1 MRSAIIDIGYNAV
14 RAVVYDCD
22 ELGAPE
28 IFNYKFKNYII
39 NLLDL
44 DNLEIKHQTYLSL
57 QYLIHIFTSLK
68 VNNIKCVATAILRAH
83 PKAEEFKE
91 IIKKKFNIDIE
102 IISGEREAYLTAA
115 GLISGISDALGIVAD
130 LGGGS
135 LELAQIEDKKVGKL
149 RSLPLGTKVITSNNL
164 DTHVITKMIQEEFG
178 EKHYPNLYLIGGAL
192 RLIGRLY
199 MDSINYPLKNLHNFE
214 INRAE
219 FEFYLE
225 KLFHIDRLKLSY
237 YEQKAINYNAILIV
251 KSIIKVFSPE
261 KIIISN
267 YGLKEGVR
275 FDSLP
280 PSEQKKD
287 IIYERVKK
295 LVKFDKNICKI
306 DKYVEAIKY
315 LLINPDP
322 TTLITIELAIMLA
335 QYNKNIDKTL
345 RANFVSEFILSSDI
359 PFSHRQRLMLGIA
372 VALAF
377 TYTVRTDIFINKI
390 AKKMI
395 SKCDY
400 YNSHIIGYFIK
411 ISREID
417 GPEFYEPSFS
427 IKLKD
432 NKFLQINTSDILPKQ
447 VFEKVY
453 ERLKSIGLAR
463 RNINY
468 TATAIGSVNKI

>member
-1 MRSAIIDIGYNAV
+1 MRSAIIDIGSNAV
-14 RAVVYDCD
+14 RAVVYECD

-28 IFNYKFKNYII
+28 IFNYKFKSYII

-57 QYLIHIFTSLK
+57 QYLIHVFTRLS
-68 VNNIKCVATAILRAH
+68 VSNIQCVATAILRGH
-83 PKAEEFKE
+83 PKAKEFKE

-115 GLISGISDALGIVAD
+115 GLISGISDAFGVVAD

-135 LELAQIEDKKVGKL
+135 LELAQIENKKVGKL
-149 RSLPLGTKVITSNNL
+149 KSLPLGTKVITSNHFDSSNL
-164 DTHVITKMIQEEFG
+164 ITKMIKEEFG
-178 EKHYPNLYLIGGAL
+178 ELHYPNLYLIGGAL
-192 RLIGRLY
+192 RLMGRLY
-199 MDSINYPLKNLHNFE
+199 MESINYPLKNLHNFE

-225 KLFHIDRLKLSY
+225 KLSHIDKLKLSY
-237 YEQKAINYNAILIV
+237 YEQKAINYNAVLVV
-251 KSIIKVFSPE
+251 KSMIKVFSPE

-280 PSEQKKD
+280 YHEQKKD

-295 LVKFDKNICKI
+295 LVKFDRDICKI
-306 DKYVEAIKY
+306 DKYVEVIKY
-315 LLINPDP
+315 LLINPDA

-372 VALAF
+372 LAF
-377 TYTVRTDIFINKI
+377 TYTVRTDIYINKI

-417 GPEFYEPSFS
+417 GPEFYEPSFF

-432 NKFLQINTSDILPKQ
+432 DKFLQITTSNTLPKQ

-453 ERLKSIGLAR
+453 ERLKNIGFAR

-468 TATAIGSVNKI
+468 AYN